1 MEQPIDSNL
10 IKDYQ
15 LTVRLNP
22 EGFTISVFDDFNVLL
37 STKKVSVSLFSLSS
51 NEIIKLLTPE
61 TQLNYSTVSFICESN
76 TYIFIPAP
84 VFIKEEAADMLH
96 FQFKP
101 GKNDQNMLNRIPM
114 WDTVNVF
121 SIPKTVHSALKQ
133 MFPDA
138 IIEHHLSYLLTEC
151 VKPQPVN
158 CVYIEVR
165 STIMDVVVICRG
177 GIQLINSYTFNTP
190 EDFTYYV
197 LNLFDKLPLDTD
209 DCQVILFN
217 ADKKP
222 ELQKTLEQYLEV
234 TKGER

>member
-1 MEQPIDSNL
+1 
-10 IKDYQ
+10 
-15 LTVRLNP
+15 
-22 EGFTISVFDDFNVLL
+22 
-37 STKKVSVSLFSLSS
+37 LFSLSS

-61 TQLNYSTVSFICESN
+61 TQLNYSTVSFICESD
-76 TYIFIPAP
+76 TYTFIPAP

-177 GIQLINSYTFNTP
+177 SIQLINSYTFNTP

-209 DCQVILFN
+209 DCQVVLFN

-222 ELQKTLEQYLEV
+222 ELLKTLEQYLEV
-234 TKGER
+234 IKG